1 MKLVIADDELPLLKF
16 LQKGLVAEGHQVT
29 AVSDFHSVVPTIKQ
43 EIPELVVLDRMFGA
57 SDSVELLPA
66 IKGLSEPPL
75 VLILTAL
82 DEVDERIKGLQE
94 GADDYLCKPFD
105 FDELLAR
112 ISALSRRAVRQER
125 FDKHLSLGPLQ
136 LKLEERL
143 VMLNGTEV
151 PMTKL
156 EYDVMHYLLLNVG
169 KVVSRERIL
178 GRVWQMH
185 SDPQT
190 NVVDVYIS
198 RLRKKVDAEPTL
210 FIETIRGNG
219 YRLSHTPE

>member
-82 DEVDERIKGLQE
+82 DEVGKT
-94 GADDYLCKPFD
+94 
-105 FDELLAR
+105 
-112 ISALSRRAVRQER
+112 RA
-125 FDKHLSLGPLQ
+125 F
-136 LKLEERL
+136 
-143 VMLNGTEV
+143 
-151 PMTKL
+151 
-156 EYDVMHYLLLNVG
+156 
-169 KVVSRERIL
+169 
-178 GRVWQMH
+178 
-185 SDPQT
+185 
-190 NVVDVYIS
+190 
-198 RLRKKVDAEPTL
+198 
-210 FIETIRGNG
+210 
-219 YRLSHTPE
+219 